1 MEFKGII
8 LAGLAVSMCLVSC
21 TESEKINAEPKTNT
35 TDTLTILKEVE
46 MKSYISMFEIPATD
60 ISRAIN
66 FYQAV
71 LDISIEKMDVEGMQM
86 GIFPYE
92 GQVVSGVIIQADG
105 YTPSADGVTMYLSAG
120 EDLQV
125 GLNKVENN
133 GGQIILPKTAH
144 ADESGY
150 YAIIL
155 DSEGNRVALN
165 SPN

>member
-1 MEFKGII
+1 MVFKGII
-8 LAGLAVSMCLVSC
+8 LAGLVSTFCFVSC
-21 TESEKINAEPKTNT
+21 TESEKINAEPITTT
-35 TDTLTILKEVE
+35 TDTITILKEVE

-92 GQVVSGVIIQADG
+92 GQLVSAVIIQADG
-105 YTPSADGVTMYLSAG
+105 YTPSADGVTLYLSAG
-120 EDLQV
+120 ENLQV
-125 GLNKVENN
+125 ALDNVEKN
-133 GGQIILPKTAH
+133 GGQIIVPKTAH
-144 ADESGY
+144 ADGSGY
-150 YAIIL
+150 FAIFL
-155 DSEGNRVALN
+155 DSEGNKMALN